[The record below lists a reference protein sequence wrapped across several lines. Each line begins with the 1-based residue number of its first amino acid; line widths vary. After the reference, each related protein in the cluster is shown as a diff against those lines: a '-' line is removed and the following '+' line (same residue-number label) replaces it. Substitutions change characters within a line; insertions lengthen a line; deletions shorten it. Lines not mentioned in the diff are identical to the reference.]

1 MNKQYYQPPISGG
14 CFLCTKMPVYS
25 SHAGKLPHKLGKT
38 DKDTSISGSIKQ
50 VALKYQDVIAKQMK
64 ERQAK
69 YCGNQ
74 HQKVDFGPNGH
85 KSKLE
90 PTTQRKELEKIIFMK
105 YG

>member
-1 MNKQYYQPPISGG
+1 MVVFYVQ
-14 CFLCTKMPVYS
+14 KMPAYS

-64 ERQAK
+64 DRM
-69 YCGNQ
+69 
-74 HQKVDFGPNGH
+74 
-85 KSKLE
+85 KLSEGRGKKREDQMVIPFSE
-90 PTTQRKELEKIIFMK
+90 PTNQRKELAKIIFMK